1 MRRREFIRAIGLT
14 AAWPL
19 AARAQQKPM
28 PVIGYVSVAP
38 IKFADRAL
46 VGFRQGLAEYGY
58 VEGQNVRFE
67 LRDANFQTDLLPVLY
82 RELVNQ
88 KVSVI
93 IVDWTAKLEA
103 ARSATQSI
111 PIVFEIAVD
120 PVKNGFVASF
130 NKPGGNIIG
139 TYVIGELAA
148 KRLEVLHEL
157 LPTVKTFA
165 CLFDPTDTTAA
176 KLALQV
182 IQAAAD
188 SLGLGLLTV
197 NAHALDEFEVAFDT
211 AVRGGAGG
219 MLLSGSIYANASPQL
234 VPVAAR
240 YRLPVVY
247 GDDRLVK
254 AGGLISY
261 AADHDEA
268 YRVVGR
274 YTGRILKGE
283 KPADLPVEQS
293 TKVKLVINLKTAKT
307 LGITVPL
314 SLLGRAHEV
323 IERGGESS
331 LLSR

>member
-1 MRRREFIRAIGLT
+1 MRRREFIVGLAG
-14 AAWPL
+14 AAASPL
-19 AARAQQKPM
+19 AAGAQQQAV
-28 PVIGYVSVAP
+28 PVIGYLDGGSREARRGVVASVH
-38 IKFADRAL
+38 R
-46 VGFRQGLAEYGY
+46 GLSETGY
-58 VEGQNVRFE
+58 VEGRNLAVEYRFAENQYDRLPGLAADLVR
-67 LRDANFQTDLLPVLY
+67 
-82 RELVNQ
+82 REVAAL
-88 KVSVI
+88 
-93 IVDWTAKLEA
+93 IVFSSPATVAAKT
-103 ARSATQSI
+103 ATQSI

-120 PVKNGFVASF
+120 PVKNGSVASF
-130 NKPGGNIIG
+130 NKPGGNITG

-165 CLFDPTDTTAA
+165 CLSDPTDTTAY
-176 KLALQV
+176 KLALQA
-182 IQAAAD
+182 IQAAAE
-188 SLGLGLLTV
+188 SLGLSLLTV

-254 AGGLISY
+254 AGGLISH

-307 LGITVPL
+307 LGITVPN
-314 SLLGRAHEV
+314 SLLARADEV
-323 IERGGESS
+323 IE
-331 LLSR
+331 